1 MARPLREELY
11 FAASLKDSIHF
22 FSVVGKIIGKKWVE
36 IIIIMCVFF
45 LLLAISE
52 DIVNSTCRKLDMP
65 VPKSYFFS
73 FQNELTLSFI

>member
-1 MARPLREELY
+1 MARPLREEFY

-22 FSVVGKIIGKKWVE
+22 FSVVVVVE

-52 DIVNSTCRKLDMP
+52 DIVNSTCRKLGMP